1 LNSAVS
7 LPPALALRDIRKS
20 FGGVLA
26 LDGARLVVERGTV
39 HGLVGQNGAGKST
52 LIKVLA
58 GIHAP
63 DSGQIVIDGVEYAHL
78 NPRRIEQLGIH
89 MIHQDR
95 LLPPTLTVAE
105 AIFIG
110 REPRWRGLPFI
121 DRARMN
127 REARKALT
135 RAFDI
140 DLPPTALIWEL
151 SSAEQ
156 QLVQITRA
164 LLNKPKLL
172 VFDEPTTALV
182 QREADLLFST
192 IERLRTE
199 GLTILYISH
208 YLNEISRLCDKVT
221 VLRNGV
227 DVATIDGKTGSAG
240 IVALMIDR
248 EVDDLF
254 PTRSRR
260 LGAPMLTTQNLTR
273 RGAYSDVSL
282 MVQRGEILGVTG
294 LVGSGAKALVEGLF
308 GLATPTSGQIVLD
321 AKRVTLGSPK
331 SAVANRI
338 GLVPEDRRAHG
349 VCLDLTVRE
358 NASLANLKAFS
369 LSGFLNRAKERSAVR
384 DFIDR
389 LGIRTPSTETPVRA
403 LSGGN
408 QQKVALCKWL
418 IRGSDLVILDEPTV
432 GVDVGAKVD
441 IYREIGA
448 LADAG
453 AAIVVVSS
461 DLLELIGLTDRILVF
476 YRGKIVADVQ
486 SAETGQDRLLSLL
499 TTGRNAEGSRDA
511 AA

>member
-1 LNSAVS
+1 MSA
-7 LPPALALRDIRKS
+7 PPALALRNIRKS
-20 FGGVLA
+20 FGGVRA
-26 LDGARLVVERGTV
+26 LDGATLVVEPGTV

-63 DSGQIVIDGVEYAHL
+63 DSGQIFVDDVEYAHIH
-78 NPRRIEQLGIH
+78 PHRVEQLGIH

-105 AIFIG
+105 AIFLG

-121 DRARMN
+121 DRGRLN
-127 REARKALT
+127 REAREALRRT
-135 RAFDI
+135 FDI
-140 DLPPTALIWEL
+140 DLPPTALINEL

-164 LLNKPKLL
+164 LLNRPKLL

-182 QREADLLFST
+182 RREADLLFAT

-227 DVATIDGKTGSAG
+227 HVATVDPRKTGAAG

-248 EVDDLF
+248 KVDDLF
-254 PTRSRR
+254 PTRSRQ
-260 LGAPMLTTQNLTR
+260 LGSPLLTTEGLTR
-273 RGAYSDVSL
+273 DGAFSDVSL
-282 MVQRGEILGVTG
+282 TVRRGEILGVTG
-294 LVGSGAKALVEGLF
+294 LVGSGAKALVEALF
-308 GLATPTSGQIVLD
+308 GLAPLTSGQIVLD
-321 AKRVTLGSPK
+321 GKQRTLASPK
-331 SAVANRI
+331 VAVANRV

-369 LSGFLNRAKERSAVR
+369 LTGFMNPSKEKTAVR

-389 LGIRTPSTETPVRA
+389 LGVSTPSTETPVRA

-408 QQKVALCKWL
+408 QQKVALSKWL
-418 IRGSDLVILDEPTV
+418 IRGSDLVILDEPSV

-448 LADAG
+448 LADEG

-476 YRGKIVADVQ
+476 YRGKVVADLQ
-486 SAETGQDRLLSLL
+486 SAETDQDQLLSLL
-499 TTGRNAEGSRDA
+499 TTGQSAEESRDA

>member
-1 LNSAVS
+1 
-7 LPPALALRDIRKS
+7 
-20 FGGVLA
+20 
-26 LDGARLVVERGTV
+26 
-39 HGLVGQNGAGKST
+39 
-52 LIKVLA
+52 
-58 GIHAP
+58 
-63 DSGQIVIDGVEYAHL
+63 
-78 NPRRIEQLGIH
+78 
-89 MIHQDR
+89 
-95 LLPPTLTVAE
+95 
-105 AIFIG
+105 
-110 REPRWRGLPFI
+110 
-121 DRARMN
+121 
-127 REARKALT
+127 
-135 RAFDI
+135 
-140 DLPPTALIWEL
+140 
-151 SSAEQ
+151 
-156 QLVQITRA
+156 
-164 LLNKPKLL
+164 
-172 VFDEPTTALV
+172 
-182 QREADLLFST
+182 
-192 IERLRTE
+192 
-199 GLTILYISH
+199 
-208 YLNEISRLCDKVT
+208 
-221 VLRNGV
+221 
-227 DVATIDGKTGSAG
+227 
-240 IVALMIDR
+240 
-248 EVDDLF
+248 
-254 PTRSRR
+254 
-260 LGAPMLTTQNLTR
+260 MLTTQNLTR

-282 MVQRGEILGVTG
+282 MVRRGEILGVTG

-331 SAVANRI
+331 SAVANRV

-486 SAETGQDRLLSLL
+486 SAETDQDRLLSLL
-499 TTGRNAEGSRDA
+499 TTGRNAEESRDA
-511 AA
+511 VA